1 MPPCPSMASLWLL
14 LLLLMGT
21 VCSREHSHGTTGHK
35 GTNLSVEW
43 VPTSLQCLEGESATL
58 KCNYAPEKAGVI
70 VTWKKITQA
79 ARNESVVT
87 NVTTSR
93 NPEDKFYSLPGMG
106 SANLTISA
114 VEKGDSGLYVCK
126 VSMPRGGKSRSSCG
140 TYLRVLNESHT
151 VNWASGTVNWIYW
164 ILLSYCVSASN
175 PHHLSGTSI
184 ICCLAEPVPKA
195 LLQLEEG
202 TKNTIIT
209 AEGVILLICA
219 VVPGT
224 ILLFQKRWENERQFQ
239 IKKHL
244 DEGENL
250 YEGLNLGECS
260 MYEDISR
267 GLQST
272 YQDVASVRL
281 PDIQLEKP

>member
-1 MPPCPSMASLWLL
+1 MPTRWLL
-14 LLLLMGT
+14 LVPLMGA
-21 VCSREHSHGTTGHK
+21 VWSREHAQGTSGDAGK
-35 GTNLSVEW
+35 DISVEW
-43 VPTSLQCLEGESATL
+43 VPTSLTCLEGQRATL
-58 KCNYAPEKAGVI
+58 KCSYTPEKLGVT
-70 VTWKKITQA
+70 VTWTKIQM
-79 ARNESVVT
+79 ARNESLAT
-87 NVTTSR
+87 NVTTTR
-93 NPEDKFYSLPGMG
+93 NPEDKFYCLPDHGV
-106 SANLTISA
+106 ANLSINE
-114 VEKGDSGLYVCK
+114 VEKADSGLYICK
-126 VSMPRGGKSRSSCG
+126 VTKGRKSGSSCG
-140 TYLRVLNESHT
+140 TYLRVLK
-151 VNWASGTVNWIYW
+151 
-164 ILLSYCVSASN
+164 
-175 PHHLSGTSI
+175 
-184 ICCLAEPVPKA
+184 PVPKA

-224 ILLFQKRWENERQFQ
+224 ILLFQKRWENERKYQ

-244 DEGENL
+244 DEGDNL

>member
-21 VCSREHSHGTTGHK
+21 VCSKEDSQGTTGHK
-35 GTNLSVEW
+35 GTDLSVEW
-43 VPTSLQCLEGESATL
+43 VPTSLQCLEGERAIL
-58 KCNYAPEKAGVI
+58 KCHYAPEMADVT
-70 VTWKKITQA
+70 VTWKRIQT
-79 ARNESVVT
+79 ARNESVAT
-87 NVTTSR
+87 NITTGG
-93 NPEDKFYSLPGMG
+93 NLEGKFYFEPGDG

-114 VEKGDSGLYVCK
+114 VEKKDSGLYICK
-126 VSMPRGGKSRSSCG
+126 VSRGGKSRSSCG
-140 TYLRVLNESHT
+140 TYLRVLK
-151 VNWASGTVNWIYW
+151 
-164 ILLSYCVSASN
+164 
-175 PHHLSGTSI
+175 
-184 ICCLAEPVPKA
+184 PVPKA

-224 ILLFQKRWENERQFQ
+224 ILLFQKRWENERRFQ

-244 DEGENL
+244 EEGENL

>member
-58 KCNYAPEKAGVI
+58 KCHYAPEKAGVI
-70 VTWKKITQA
+70 VTWKKLTQA

-114 VEKGDSGLYVCK
+114 VEKADSGLYVCK

-140 TYLRVLNESHT
+140 TYLRVLK
-151 VNWASGTVNWIYW
+151 
-164 ILLSYCVSASN
+164 
-175 PHHLSGTSI
+175 
-184 ICCLAEPVPKA
+184 PVPKA